1 MQPSTVDADQR
12 TNSSKAAIYDCFL
25 FFNEFELLELRL
37 HELAGVV
44 DKFVLV
50 EATKTHSNKPK
61 PLLYL
66 ENRARFQQFQDKI
79 IHVVVEDLPDSKDA
93 MKLDT
98 FQRNCI
104 ARGLGGCRPDD
115 LVMIS
120 DLDEIPRA
128 TAVVSARGRMRFRD
142 DLCSKLVHGAVK
154 SPVVNFLCKV
164 PTIRRKVQR
173 HHPFILKFDQSLYR
187 YFLNCKSVRPSPSWF
202 GTRIL
207 YFRDYS
213 SAQMIRHSGSGVVEN
228 GGWHFS
234 FMGGV
239 ERVLE
244 KLDAFAHQERN
255 VPEFT
260 NPKTLAELIHKGA
273 LTFGK
278 DWEFEFVTIDNTFP
292 RYVLDNSETFASW
305 IKPIQEPISK

>member
-1 MQPSTVDADQR
+1 MQHQ
-12 TNSSKAAIYDCFL
+12 TNRAAAAIYDCFL
-25 FFNEFELLELRL
+25 FFNELELLELRL
-37 HELAGVV
+37 HELADAV

-50 EATKTHSNKPK
+50 EATRTHSNKPK
-61 PLLYL
+61 PLVYL
-66 ENRARFQQFQDKI
+66 ENRARFERFHNKI
-79 IHVVVEDLPDSKDA
+79 IHVVVEDSPDTKDSW
-93 MKLDT
+93 KIEN

-104 ARGLGGCRPDD
+104 ARGLAGCRPDD

-120 DLDEIPRA
+120 DLDEIPSA
-128 TAVVSARGRMRFRD
+128 TAVVAARGRMRFRD
-142 DLCSKLVHGAVK
+142 DVWSKLIHG
-154 SPVVNFLCKV
+154 SLNSRPVNFLCKV

-173 HHPFILKFDQSLYR
+173 HHPFILKFNQSLYR
-187 YFLNCKSVRPSPSWF
+187 YFLNCRSVEPPSWF

-213 SAQMIRHSGSGVVEN
+213 SAQLIRHSGFEVVEN

-239 ERVLE
+239 QRVLE

-260 NPKTLAELIHKGA
+260 DPKTLAELLHRGA

-278 DWEFEFVTIDNTFP
+278 GWRFEFVAIDNTFP
-292 RYVLDNSETFASW
+292 RYLLDNPETFASW
-305 IKPIQEPISK
+305 IKPIEVMSG